1 MPRVDSTLQEVQL
14 SAPDFTDTPLSG
26 LLTLT
31 GRSAVVTGGA
41 KGLGRAIGRRLA
53 QAGAVVY
60 LADVDED
67 ALREAAGAIGTGA
80 VPVSF
85 DATQPEH
92 HEALANRVRAETGA
106 LDIWVNNAGIYPF
119 TDFLDMTPDDWRA
132 VTRLNLDGVFYGS
145 SAAARAM
152 APMGRGV
159 IVNLSS
165 TAGYGA
171 EGGGIAHYASTK
183 HAVRGLTKSLALE
196 LGPKGIRA
204 IAIAPTLIE
213 TPGTLDQKETISR
226 GLGVDDAHEAF
237 AQQIPLRRIGLPDD
251 VARVVLFC
259 VSDLAGFVSGDTIL
273 VDGGLRSQ

>member
-1 MPRVDSTLQEVQL
+1 L
-14 SAPDFTDTPLSG
+14 SAPDHTDTSLRE
-26 LLTLT
+26 LVDLT

-53 QAGAVVY
+53 EAGAVVY
-60 LADVDED
+60 LADIDE
-67 ALREAAGAIGTGA
+67 AGVRQAASEIGQSAI
-80 VPVSF
+80 PVEF

-92 HEALANRVRAETGA
+92 HESLATRVRTETGR

-119 TDFLDMTPDDWRA
+119 EGFLEMTPEDWHK

-145 SAAARAM
+145 SAAARTM
-152 APMGRGV
+152 APAGRGV

-171 EGGGIAHYASTK
+171 EGGGIAHYCSTK

-204 IAIAPTLIE
+204 VAVAPTLIE
-213 TPGTLDQKETISR
+213 TPGTVSQKDEISA
-226 GLGVDDAHEAF
+226 GMGVDDAHAAF
-237 AQQIPLRRIGLPDD
+237 AEQIPLRRIGVPDD

-259 VSDLAGFVSGDTIL
+259 ASDLAGFVSGDTIL
-273 VDGGLRSQ
+273 IDGGLRSQ